1 MANYIRHNP
10 GKSDIPVYVSE
21 VCARICGREDDAG
34 KRHLAASKEIRNE
47 AAEAA
52 SPRRKHD
59 MTSSTKKRVAQI
71 RHGQVPKGYRL
82 TQCGVLPSDWTELSF
97 GDIYAERNEPGNENL
112 PLLMVSI
119 HSGVSDGEVDEKQL
133 PKKVKRIADKTQYKR
148 ATPGDLV
155 FNMMRAWQGAI
166 GTVRTGG
173 MVSPAYIVSEPN
185 DKVDPLFMDYYVK
198 MERTIQYIHRQS
210 YGVTDFRLRL
220 YWDSFV
226 AIPCVLP
233 PLAEQRK
240 IAKILATQ
248 DKVIEL
254 KEKRLVEKQRQKKYL
269 AKQMFSG
276 MKCVVPLSELA
287 LITMGQSPS
296 SETYNT
302 SFNGVPLIQGN
313 ADISN
318 RKTFP
323 RMYTT
328 SPTKICSPGD
338 ILISV
343 RAPVGTV
350 ARSTISA
357 CIGRGICSIRPKRMS
372 DYIYEYLLYY
382 EDKWGRV
389 SQGSTFESISGDDI
403 GKLLIPQ
410 HHEGDQV
417 AKMLTFAGK
426 EIDLLSQDIEQEKRK
441 KKALMQLLLTG
452 IVRVPIKGNKERTCQ

>member
-1 MANYIRHNP
+1 MTP
-10 GKSDIPVYVSE
+10 KVKE
-21 VCARICGREDDAG
+21 RIE
-34 KRHLAASKEIRNE
+34 
-47 AAEAA
+47 
-52 SPRRKHD
+52 
-59 MTSSTKKRVAQI
+59 QI
-71 RHGQVPKGYRL
+71 RHGQVPKGYQVTRS
-82 TQCGVLPSDWTELSF
+82 GIVPSDWTMFRIDDCL
-97 GDIYAERNEPGNENL
+97 ERVEHP
-112 PLLMVSI
+112 V
-119 HSGVSDGEVDEKQL
+119 
-133 PKKVKRIADKTQYKR
+133 KVQADKLYTQIGIRSQGKGLCYKEQVTG
-148 ATPGDLV
+148 AELGNKAV
-155 FNMMRAWQGAI
+155 FWIEPDCFILNIVFAWEQAI
-166 GTVRTGG
+166 GKTTSAEKGMIGSHRFPMYRPINNRVVLDYLINYLLTNRGAEILESASPGG
-173 MVSPAYIVSEPN
+173 AGRNKTLGQGRFLKS
-185 DKVDPLFMDYYVK
+185 KV
-198 MERTIQYIHRQS
+198 
-210 YGVTDFRLRL
+210 
-220 YWDSFV
+220 
-226 AIPCVLP
+226 VLP
-233 PLAEQRK
+233 SLAEHRK

-269 AKQMFSG
+269 AKQVFSG
-276 MKCVVPLSELA
+276 MKSVVPLCELA

-403 GKLLIPQ
+403 GKLSIPQ
-410 HHEGDQV
+410 HQESDQV

-426 EIDLLSQDIEQEKRK
+426 EIDLLRQDVEQEKRK

-452 IVRVPIKGNKERTCQ
+452 IVRVNV

>member
-1 MANYIRHNP
+1 
-10 GKSDIPVYVSE
+10 
-21 VCARICGREDDAG
+21 
-34 KRHLAASKEIRNE
+34 
-47 AAEAA
+47 
-52 SPRRKHD
+52 
-59 MTSSTKKRVAQI
+59 MTSSMKKRITQI
-71 RHGQVPKGYRL
+71 RHGQVPKGHMKTVFGVVPDAWHKSRIDEICRL
-82 TQCGVLPSDWTELSF
+82 SSGSTPRRDNAGNFNGNILWVTSGELKAKFVHDTKEKVSQLATKESRLEL
-97 GDIYAERNEPGNENL
+97 YEPGTVVVAIYGLE
-112 PLLMVSI
+112 
-119 HSGVSDGEVDEKQL
+119 
-133 PKKVKRIADKTQYKR
+133 
-148 ATPGDLV
+148 
-155 FNMMRAWQGAI
+155 AI
-166 GTVRTGG
+166 GIRGTASIIEKRCTISQACMAFSGFRGVDNEFFYYWYLHNGPLIGIRFAQGTKQQNL
-173 MVSPAYIVSEPN
+173 SSEIIGSLPIC
-185 DKVDPLFMDYYVK
+185 F
-198 MERTIQYIHRQS
+198 
-210 YGVTDFRLRL
+210 
-220 YWDSFV
+220 
-226 AIPCVLP
+226 P

-240 IAKILATQ
+240 IAKILAFQ
-248 DKVIEL
+248 DRVIEL
-254 KEKRLVEKQRQKKYL
+254 KEKRLAEKQRQKKYL

-403 GKLLIPQ
+403 GKLSIPQ
-410 HHEGDQV
+410 HHESDQV

-452 IVRVPIKGNKERTCQ
+452 IVRVNV

>member
-1 MANYIRHNP
+1 M
-10 GKSDIPVYVSE
+10 
-21 VCARICGREDDAG
+21 
-34 KRHLAASKEIRNE
+34 
-47 AAEAA
+47 
-52 SPRRKHD
+52 
-59 MTSSTKKRVAQI
+59 KKRITQI
-71 RHGQVPKGYRL
+71 RHGQVPKGYMKTVFGVVPDAWHKLRIDEICRL
-82 TQCGVLPSDWTELSF
+82 SSGSTPRRDNAGNFNGNILWVTSGELKAKFVRDTKEKVSQLATKESRLELYEPGTVVVAIYGLEAAGIRGTASIIEKRCTISQACMAFSDFKGVDNEFFYYWYLHNGSFIGTRFAQGTKQQNLSSEIIGSLLINLPS
-97 GDIYAERNEPGNENL
+97 
-112 PLLMVSI
+112 
-119 HSGVSDGEVDEKQL
+119 
-133 PKKVKRIADKTQYKR
+133 
-148 ATPGDLV
+148 
-155 FNMMRAWQGAI
+155 
-166 GTVRTGG
+166 
-173 MVSPAYIVSEPN
+173 
-185 DKVDPLFMDYYVK
+185 
-198 MERTIQYIHRQS
+198 
-210 YGVTDFRLRL
+210 
-220 YWDSFV
+220 
-226 AIPCVLP
+226 
-233 PLAEQRK
+233 LAEQRK
-240 IAKILATQ
+240 IAKILAAQ

-254 KEKRLVEKQRQKKYL
+254 KEKRLAEKQRQKKYL

-276 MKCVVPLSELA
+276 MKCVLPLSELA

-403 GKLLIPQ
+403 GKLSIPQ
-410 HHEGDQV
+410 HHESDQV

-452 IVRVPIKGNKERTCQ
+452 IVRVNV

>member
-1 MANYIRHNP
+1 M
-10 GKSDIPVYVSE
+10 E
-21 VCARICGREDDAG
+21 
-34 KRHLAASKEIRNE
+34 
-47 AAEAA
+47 
-52 SPRRKHD
+52 
-59 MTSSTKKRVAQI
+59 
-71 RHGQVPKGYRL
+71 L
-82 TQCGVLPSDWTELSF
+82 T
-97 GDIYAERNEPGNENL
+97 
-112 PLLMVSI
+112 
-119 HSGVSDGEVDEKQL
+119 DEQK
-133 PKKVKRIADKTQYKR
+133 
-148 ATPGDLV
+148 
-155 FNMMRAWQGAI
+155 
-166 GTVRTGG
+166 
-173 MVSPAYIVSEPN
+173 
-185 DKVDPLFMDYYVK
+185 
-198 MERTIQYIHRQS
+198 
-210 YGVTDFRLRL
+210 
-220 YWDSFV
+220 
-226 AIPCVLP
+226 
-233 PLAEQRK
+233 K
-240 IAKILATQ
+240 IAEILTAQ

-254 KEKRLVEKQRQKKYL
+254 KEKRLAEKQRQKKYL

-403 GKLLIPQ
+403 GKLSIPQ
-410 HHEGDQV
+410 HHESDQV

-452 IVRVPIKGNKERTCQ
+452 IVRVNV

>member
-1 MANYIRHNP
+1 MTSSMKKRITQIRHDQVPKGSKMTQLGIAPNDWMMFRIGDCLERVERP
-10 GKSDIPVYVSE
+10 VDVQANKLYTQIGIRSHGKGLFYKEPVTGAELGNKVVFWIE
-21 VCARICGREDDAG
+21 PNCFILNIVFAWEQAIG
-34 KRHLAASKEIRNE
+34 KTTQAEEGMIGSHRFPMYRPINNRVDTDYLIYYFLTKRGKEML
-47 AAEAA
+47 EAA
-52 SPRRKHD
+52 SPGGAGRNK
-59 MTSSTKKRVAQI
+59 TL
-71 RHGQVPKGYRL
+71 GQDRFLK
-82 TQCGVLPSDWTELSF
+82 SK
-97 GDIYAERNEPGNENL
+97 I
-112 PLLMVSI
+112 I
-119 HSGVSDGEVDEKQL
+119 
-133 PKKVKRIADKTQYKR
+133 
-148 ATPGDLV
+148 
-155 FNMMRAWQGAI
+155 
-166 GTVRTGG
+166 
-173 MVSPAYIVSEPN
+173 
-185 DKVDPLFMDYYVK
+185 
-198 MERTIQYIHRQS
+198 
-210 YGVTDFRLRL
+210 
-220 YWDSFV
+220 
-226 AIPCVLP
+226 LP
-233 PLAEQRK
+233 PFAEQRK

-254 KEKRLVEKQRQKKYL
+254 KEKRLAEKQRQKKYL

-403 GKLLIPQ
+403 GKLSIPQ
-410 HHEGDQV
+410 HHESDQV

-452 IVRVPIKGNKERTCQ
+452 IVRV